1 MTTALFTLAGA
12 LVGMLGTLA
21 TELVRGRRDD
31 RKLWREEFRSTCAA
45 LASEVSRLRDI
56 SHELG
61 KAPDDSQLQRD
72 ARAAHSQARAL
83 QEKLRLI
90 STSVATQEAGR
101 QLIHHAYHQWRATQ
115 GGNADFWAA
124 RRGLDEWL
132 TKFYVAAR
140 AELGL
145 DSSSVYED
153 PSERLPVPGAI
164 SKNAGTGAIPAKPH
178 PENLGEPP
186 STTRGEV

>member
-1 MTTALFTLAGA
+1 MTAALFTLAGA

-31 RKLWREEFRSTCAA
+31 RKLWREELRSTCAT

-56 SHELG
+56 SHELSRT
-61 KAPDDSQLQRD
+61 PDDSQLQRD
-72 ARAAHSQARAL
+72 ARQAHSQARAL
-83 QEKLRLI
+83 QERLRLI
-90 STSVATQEAGR
+90 SKSVETQEAGR
-101 QLIHHAYHQWRATQ
+101 QLIHHVYHQWRATQ
-115 GGNADFWAA
+115 GGAADFWEA

-153 PSERLPVPGAI
+153 PSERLPVPGVIGEKAAADVLPI
-164 SKNAGTGAIPAKPH
+164 EPAPGKAP
-178 PENLGEPP
+178 
-186 STTRGEV
+186 